1 MAKED
6 YFFDKAFGVLKDN
19 TGLTEQQ
26 KDTMLSNILLE
37 CCKQETTGIG
47 RLKELVITYPWRFAF
62 TLSTVHVDHVRGYFP
77 FGRLSD
83 GMDRGIGRGDQ

>member
-37 CCKQETTGIG
+37 C
-47 RLKELVITYPWRFAF
+47 
-62 TLSTVHVDHVRGYFP
+62 
-77 FGRLSD
+77 
-83 GMDRGIGRGDQ
+83 

>member
-6 YFFDKAFGVLKDN
+6 CFFDKAFGVLKDN

-62 TLSTVHVDHVRGYFP
+62 TLSTVQALVFTMI
-77 FGRLSD
+77 FGTQYINLFLSFF
-83 GMDRGIGRGDQ
+83 GG

>member
-6 YFFDKAFGVLKDN
+6 CFFDKAFGVLKDN

-47 RLKELVITYPWRFAF
+47 RLKELVITYPYSRVS
-62 TLSTVHVDHVRGYFP
+62 LSTVQALVFTMI
-77 FGRLSD
+77 FGTQYTNLFLSFF
-83 GMDRGIGRGDQ
+83 GG